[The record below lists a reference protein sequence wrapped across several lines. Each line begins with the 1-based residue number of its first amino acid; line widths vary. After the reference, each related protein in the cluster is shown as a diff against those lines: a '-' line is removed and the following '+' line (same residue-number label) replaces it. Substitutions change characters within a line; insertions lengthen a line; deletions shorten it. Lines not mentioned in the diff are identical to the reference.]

1 MTAKTLAAGDKV
13 KVHDSVSKYCG
24 MSGIIESK
32 ICHGVYSVRFS
43 AKKTASLMFYQISK
57 NGR

>member
-1 MTAKTLAAGDKV
+1 MATKALTAGDKV

-24 MSGIIESK
+24 MSGTVEK
-32 ICHGVYSVRFS
+32 VICHGVYSVRF
-43 AKKTASLMFYQISK
+43 ASNLSVALMLYQISK

>member
-1 MTAKTLAAGDKV
+1 MAIKTLTTGDRV

-24 MSGIIESK
+24 MSGIVESK
-32 ICHGVYSVRFS
+32 ICHGVYSVRF
-43 AKKTASLMFYQISK
+43 AKKTVSLMFYQISK

>member
-1 MTAKTLAAGDKV
+1 VTAKTLAAGDKV

-24 MSGIIESK
+24 MSGIVERK
-32 ICHGVYSVRFS
+32 ICHGVYSVRFANNLAVS
-43 AKKTASLMFYQISK
+43 MMLYQISK